1 MSEPIHGCASSTLTL
16 DDVLHQQHSAHQEVV
31 NVDEP
36 HTQLVFFALG
46 DVHFAFPGRHVQ
58 EILAGTDTPVHFIPG
73 CPPSL
78 EGVINVRGDIESV
91 IGLQQLLQLP
101 ANPTPI
107 ASSSAIVLARS
118 VGLRSGLRVDRIVDV
133 VDVPQSHLQ
142 PPPANVAEHL
152 RPLVLGV
159 LQWQSQPVT
168 LLDVERLLGDYAQT
182 LA

>member
-73 CPPSL
+73 CPPHP
-78 EGVINVRGDIESV
+78 GVR
-91 IGLQQLLQLP
+91 
-101 ANPTPI
+101 
-107 ASSSAIVLARS
+107 ARS
-118 VGLRSGLRVDRIVDV
+118 GAAAGASAAALYHRGIVADGG
-133 VDVPQSHLQ
+133 
-142 PPPANVAEHL
+142 ANH
-152 RPLVLGV
+152 
-159 LQWQSQPVT
+159 WQEEP
-168 LLDVERLLGDYAQT
+168 
-182 LA
+182 